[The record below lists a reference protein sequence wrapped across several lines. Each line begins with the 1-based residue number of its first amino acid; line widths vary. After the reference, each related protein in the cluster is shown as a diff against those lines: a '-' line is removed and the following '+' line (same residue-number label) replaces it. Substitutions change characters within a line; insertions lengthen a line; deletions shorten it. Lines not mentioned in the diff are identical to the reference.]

1 MRTDTVI
8 LQEGIIALKEKLG
21 LIDSEKFINLILREK
36 FDYTVWQRSLWQDK
50 TINKIHDE
58 AEKYYNEKNK

>member
-21 LIDSEKFINLILREK
+21 LLDSEKFINLVLREI

-50 TINKIHDE
+50 TTNQIHDE
-58 AEKYYNEKNK
+58 AEKYYNDNNK